1 MATYK
6 MERDAEQAYVFTNK
20 DGAITGTFKLDAIY
34 LYVDGDTCEVRAQW
48 HALEVFKRGVVV
60 DMRALRPN
68 HWNLHLCETGFRLP
82 LITSGAMAGISAELE
97 ADLTDKGC
105 VARAA
110 LLEFAR
116 EVEQHWSIGAFIK
129 QMCALL

>member
-20 DGAITGTFKLDAIY
+20 DGAITGTFKLDAIH
-34 LYVDGDTCEVRAQW
+34 LYVDGDTCEVRARW
-48 HALEVFKRGVVV
+48 HAQEVFKHGIVV
-60 DMRALRPN
+60 DMQALHPN
-68 HWNLHLCETGFRLP
+68 HWGVHMCETGFRLP
-82 LITSGAMAGISAELE
+82 LITRGAMAGISAELE
-97 ADLTDKGC
+97 ADLTPLGC

-116 EVEQHWSIGAFIK
+116 EVEHHWSIETFINNA
-129 QMCALL
+129 CTLL